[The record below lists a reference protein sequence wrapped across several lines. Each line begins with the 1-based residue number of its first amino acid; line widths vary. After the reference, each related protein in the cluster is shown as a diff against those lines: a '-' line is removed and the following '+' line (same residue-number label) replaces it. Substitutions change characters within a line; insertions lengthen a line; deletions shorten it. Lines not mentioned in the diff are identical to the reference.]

1 MKSYLSMFTKIYP
14 NISTNY
20 NKVQEIY
27 TNSNID
33 ETNLTYYICTT
44 NSGQSW
50 QAYDYVFLTCGT
62 FAYHDPYNLKGK
74 KGYIATPY
82 PTYNTFRRSK
92 MNWTILRL
100 LVQALPV

>member
-1 MKSYLSMFTKIYP
+1 MNLHIYRDLYSTLYEILFIYVHEKYP
-14 NISTNY
+14 NISTIY

-44 NSGQSW
+44 NSEQSW

-74 KGYIATPY
+74 KDI
-82 PTYNTFRRSK
+82 S
-92 MNWTILRL
+92 LRL
-100 LVQALPV
+100 IQHIIR

>member
-1 MKSYLSMFTKIYP
+1 MKSYLSMFTKNIQIYQLF
-14 NISTNY
+14 II
-20 NKVQEIY
+20 KVQEIY

-44 NSGQSW
+44 NSEQSW

-74 KGYIATPY
+74 RIYRY
-82 PTYNTFRRSK
+82 
-92 MNWTILRL
+92 
-100 LVQALPV
+100 ALSNI

>member
-44 NSGQSW
+44 NSGQSVASVQLCIFNMW
-50 QAYDYVFLTCGT
+50 
-62 FAYHDPYNLKGK
+62 
-74 KGYIATPY
+74 YIC
-82 PTYNTFRRSK
+82 
-92 MNWTILRL
+92 
-100 LVQALPV
+100 LP